1 MGRKLFKAIGVY
13 NLPNYGLVEK
23 VTGEI
28 DDMVFRFDEDFKAT
42 CYRCC
47 FYRFRECHKPACL
60 PDCIDGKIKEDFNDI
75 TCCFYRRKTAAHIYV
90 KY

>member
-1 MGRKLFKAIGVY
+1 MGRELFKVIGVY

-28 DDMVFRFDEDFKAT
+28 DDIIFRLDEDFKAT

-47 FYRFRECHKPACL
+47 FYRFRECSKPDSF
-60 PDCIDGKIKEDFNDI
+60 PNCIDGEMGEDFDNVI
-75 TCCFYRRKTAAHIYV
+75 CSFHRRKTATSNL
-90 KY
+90 